1 MYAALAPC
9 QLHHIRYLLSVVGQ
23 RMAEFQQQSAST
35 TARMQ
40 HEVDVAVE
48 QPLSPTVPQPDI
60 VSPQAPPPA
69 TSPTTPQPSLS
80 PPSLP
85 PYTSA
90 SPSVPSKSKA
100 HPPST
105 TASTPRPR
113 SHSDSALNRPTSSTA
128 ASDGATATTAGDRVR
143 VRPYVVEYAYK
154 WRGQRQPLHK
164 YLPVWDMVWAFVGSF
179 LGIAFP
185 ALLSFNLLDLR
196 LSRTDLTLI
205 VGSFGA
211 SAVLLYSSIVSDFA
225 QPRSVFGGHVVSAFI
240 GVCVRKMF
248 PVHLVEL
255 DWLACALAV
264 SLAIVAMNLT
274 RTLHPPGG
282 ATALI
287 AVLPSE
293 QIQNLGFKYIGIPI
307 ASGIACM
314 LLVALIV
321 NNIPRKRVW
330 PKWWY

>member
-1 MYAALAPC
+1 M
-9 QLHHIRYLLSVVGQ
+9 
-23 RMAEFQQQSAST
+23 SASGVASVNRCT
-35 TARMQ
+35 STCLCGTCYGPSSAR
-40 HEVDVAVE
+40 
-48 QPLSPTVPQPDI
+48 S
-60 VSPQAPPPA
+60 
-69 TSPTTPQPSLS
+69 
-80 PPSLP
+80 
-85 PYTSA
+85 SA
-90 SPSVPSKSKA
+90 SP
-100 HPPST
+100 
-105 TASTPRPR
+105 
-113 SHSDSALNRPTSSTA
+113 
-128 ASDGATATTAGDRVR
+128 
-143 VRPYVVEYAYK
+143 
-154 WRGQRQPLHK
+154 
-164 YLPVWDMVWAFVGSF
+164 YLP
-179 LGIAFP
+179 
-185 ALLSFNLLDLR
+185 LLSFNLLTLR

-225 QPRSVFGGHVVSAFI
+225 QPRSVLGGHIVSAFI

-248 PVHLVEL
+248 PVHLVDV

-264 SLAIVAMNLT
+264 SLAIAAMNLT

-293 QIQNLGFKYIGIPI
+293 QIQNLGFLYIVIPI

-330 PKWWY
+330 PKWWL

>member
-1 MYAALAPC
+1 MQAMEPASAA
-9 QLHHIRYLLSVVGQ
+9 
-23 RMAEFQQQSAST
+23 AES
-35 TARMQ
+35 Q
-40 HEVDVAVE
+40 HAVDVADE
-48 QPLSPTVPQPDI
+48 QPPSPTVPQPDI
-60 VSPQAPPPA
+60 VSPHAPPPL
-69 TSPTTPQPSLS
+69 TSPTTPQPSL
-80 PPSLP
+80 
-85 PYTSA
+85 A
-90 SPSVPSKSKA
+90 SPSIPSPASPTHPKA
-100 HPPST
+100 AASDVQPPLSIT
-105 TASTPRPR
+105 TTGTIATSRPR
-113 SHSDSALNRPTSSTA
+113 SHSDSVLQRRSPTAVSTA
-128 ASDGATATTAGDRVR
+128 VAATVEDGRLRPHQHFIHYVR
-143 VRPYVVEYAYK
+143 K

-164 YLPVWDMVWAFVGSF
+164 YLPVWDMLWAFIGSF
-179 LGIAFP
+179 IGIAVP
-185 ALLSFNLLDLR
+185 ALLSFNLLTLR

-225 QPRSVFGGHVVSAFI
+225 QPRSVLGGHIVSAFI

-248 PVHLVEL
+248 PVHLVDV

-264 SLAIVAMNLT
+264 SLAIAAMNLT

-293 QIQNLGFKYIGIPI
+293 QIQNLGFLYIVIPI

-330 PKWWY
+330 PKWWL